1 MMRREILKVSVWCL
15 ALATALSA
23 GFTQGV
29 APRLDPPW
37 LQVSYPG
44 VGTPVPERT
53 VILSTRR
60 PAIREI
66 APGRWKITFP
76 PK

>member
-1 MMRREILKVSVWCL
+1 MTLWDFFKVSLWCL
-15 ALATALSA
+15 ALAGSLSV
-23 GFTQGV
+23 GFTQGL

-37 LQVSYPG
+37 LQVCYPG
-44 VGTPVPERT
+44 EGMSPERT

-60 PAIREI
+60 PAIREV

>member
-1 MMRREILKVSVWCL
+1 MSREILKVSVWCL
-15 ALATALSA
+15 ALATGLSY
-23 GFTQGV
+23 GFTQVV
-29 APRLDPPW
+29 APCLDPPW
-37 LQVSYPG
+37 LRVSYPG
-44 VGTPVPERT
+44 VGTPDPERT

-60 PAIREI
+60 PAIREV